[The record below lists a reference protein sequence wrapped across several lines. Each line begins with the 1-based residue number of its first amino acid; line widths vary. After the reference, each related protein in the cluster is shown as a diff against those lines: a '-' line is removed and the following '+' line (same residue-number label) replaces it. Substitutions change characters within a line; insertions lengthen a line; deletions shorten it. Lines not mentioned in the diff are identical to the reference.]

1 MSTELET
8 AARYRQHAQKL
19 RTVAASISLSSDR
32 ATVLQMAL
40 DFERMAAALEAMDR
54 INKPHGPEA
63 D

>member
-8 AARYRQHAQKL
+8 VARYRQHAQKL
-19 RTVAASISLSSDR
+19 RTVAASMSLSSDR

-40 DFERMAAALEAMDR
+40 DFERMAASLEAIDR
-54 INKPHGPEA
+54 ADKPRGREG